1 MKFAILTFFLLL
13 SCTAQACAQT
23 GEASEVKRFR
33 EMRDKSFRNP
43 GETPLASAEFL
54 NFKGLEYFEVSEK
67 YIVKARLEKTADRQ
81 VFMMPTSTGT
91 TRKYFKY
98 GVLTFALDGRSFS
111 LNAYQSEAATKNNK
125 TNLFV
130 PFRDLTN
137 GTETYG
143 AGRYLDVKVPSGEEV
158 ILDFNFA
165 FNPNCAYG
173 NESFIC
179 AIPPRENFLQTEIK
193 AGEKIFPSAA
203 QKQ

>member
-1 MKFAILTFFLLL
+1 MKFAALTIFLLL
-13 SCTAQACAQT
+13 SCAAQACAQET

-33 EMRDKSFRNP
+33 DP
-43 GETPLASAEFL
+43 GETPLTGEEFL
-54 NFKGLEYFEVSEK
+54 KFKGLEYFDVSEK
-67 YIVKARLEKTADRQ
+67 YVVKARLEKTADTQ
-81 VFMMPTSTGT
+81 IFMMPTSTGT

-98 GVLTFALDGRSFS
+98 GVLTFELDGRSFS
-111 LNAYQSEAATKNNK
+111 LNAYQSEAAAKNK

-143 AGRYLDVKVPSGEEV
+143 AGRYLDIKIPSGEEV

-173 NESFIC
+173 NESFSC

-203 QKQ
+203 KKQ